1 MHVGDVI
8 ECTAYNDKRDNLWP
22 GGWTTQKKTV
32 EEAITCYLRGL
43 ITLRLAF
50 AFHGTNRSVRECI
63 KRCLPQLSDY
73 PYTSKELRT
82 IAEAF
87 TPAYEV
93 EHRWRRLEEEQGGT
107 IQFVSD

>member
-1 MHVGDVI
+1 M
-8 ECTAYNDKRDNLWP
+8 EK
-22 GGWTTQKKTV
+22 TTQKKTV
-32 EEAITCYLRGL
+32 EEEITCYLSEL

-63 KRCLPQLSDY
+63 KRRLPQLSDY

-82 IAEAF
+82 IAGAF

-107 IQFVSD
+107 IQFVSDEHKE